1 MAKGNMLLGYSRGS
15 VGDVTFYRS
24 GGSQRARARNRNPN
38 NPRTRSQQT
47 QRAIFSNAVKFYKL
61 CVTNFFKF
69 AYENKK
75 PNESDYNAYMRE
87 NVARSCMMSRTA
99 YYCEPY
105 PALGNWLVTRG
116 SLQTIN
122 NVESDNTKTPKFSFG
137 VSTSATFD
145 ENTPIATI
153 SNILLQSSEY
163 QVGDIITIL
172 EVDTMP
178 MEAIPTATPDKTKY
192 STGAIVLQF
201 LVDPNNQAAWK
212 TVYSNTSVRWSFKEQ
227 GGNLALYYGATEEI
241 GDELWVSGV
250 HQFAVIHSRNTSDG
264 LKVST
269 QEIVMNPRAITAFET
284 ALTDDT
290 YKTAVL
296 ADWNASANAILQGEG
311 LSLTSIPTLLNVRR
325 VMILDNDTQVYY
337 NDTQASIPAT
347 YNDVEFAEFNNIS
360 VIIATDNATN
370 LSADMVTVEGLTAT
384 DKFITPLSDTTATI
398 YFECETQS
406 TAPANP
412 IILKYNGE
420 TIVTINYL

>member
-24 GGSQRARARNRNPN
+24 GGSQRARARNRQPN

-137 VSTSATFD
+137 VSTSASFT
-145 ENTPIATI
+145 ENTTIAEI

-163 QVGDIITIL
+163 QVGDIVTIL
-172 EVDTMP
+172 EVDTIAN
-178 MEAIPTATPDKTKY
+178 EAIPTATPDKTKY
-192 STGAIVLQF
+192 IAGAIVLQF
-201 LVDPNNQAAWK
+201 LVDPNNQKAWS
-212 TVYSNTSVRWSFKEQ
+212 TVYSATPVKWSWKAQ
-227 GGNLALYYGATEEI
+227 GGNLALFYGATEEI
-241 GDELWVSGV
+241 GDELWISGL
-250 HQFAVIHSRNTSDG
+250 HQFAVIHSRNTSEG

-269 QEIVMNPRAITAFET
+269 QEIVMNPRAITALET
-284 ALTDDT
+284 ALSDET
-290 YKTAVL
+290 YKSAVL
-296 ADWNASANAILQGEG
+296 ADWAATPNAILQGEG
-311 LSLTSIPTLLNVRR
+311 LTLTTPSMLENITSLQIYSNTQTVYE
-325 VMILDNDTQVYY
+325 DTTTHAVG
-337 NDTQASIPAT
+337 NT
-347 YNDVEFAEFNNIS
+347 YSVEFGAFNEI
-360 VIIATDNATN
+360 VIKLDATN
-370 LSADMVTVEGLTAT
+370 PDNMAISGFTAEGVTIEDSNLL
-384 DKFITPLSDTTATI
+384 KLSDTSIQVDLILTNVA
-398 YFECETQS
+398 
-406 TAPANP
+406 TAPTDP
-412 IILKYNGE
+412 ILIKYNGE
-420 TIVTINYL
+420 TIAKINFQ

>member
-1 MAKGNMLLGYSRGS
+1 MSKGNMLLGYSRGS

-24 GGSQRARARNRNPN
+24 GGSQRARARNRQPN

-116 SLQTIN
+116 SLQTIR

-137 VSTSATFD
+137 VSTSASFS
-145 ENTPIATI
+145 ENTTIAEI

-163 QVGDIITIL
+163 QVGDIVTIL
-172 EVDTMP
+172 EVDTIAN
-178 MEAIPTATPDKTKY
+178 EAIPTATPDKTKY
-192 STGAIVLQF
+192 IEGAIVLQF
-201 LVDPNNQAAWK
+201 LVDPNNQQAWS
-212 TVYSNTSVRWSFKEQ
+212 TVYSATPVTWSWKAQ
-227 GGNLALYYGATEEI
+227 GGNLALFYGATEEI
-241 GDELWVSGV
+241 GDELWVSGL

-269 QEIVMNPRAITAFET
+269 QEVVMNPRAVTALET

-290 YKTAVL
+290 YKNAVL
-296 ADWNASANAILQGEG
+296 ANWNASANAILQGEG
-311 LSLTSIPTLLNVRR
+311 LSLSKAPSLLNIRKLTIDKDNTNVYINQTQSAIPT
-325 VMILDNDTQVYY
+325 
-337 NDTQASIPAT
+337 T
-347 YNDVEFAEFNNIS
+347 YDVEFAQFNNLTLIVS
-360 VIIATDNATN
+360 ADNTANMTASKMTIEGVTATN
-370 LSADMVTVEGLTAT
+370 KEITKLSETQASLYIEVA
-384 DKFITPLSDTTATI
+384 
-398 YFECETQS
+398 TQS
-406 TAPANP
+406 TAPTSP
-412 IILKYNGE
+412 IVIKYDDE
-420 TIVTINYL
+420 TIATINFQ

>member
-75 PNESDYNAYMRE
+75 QNESDYNAYMRE
-87 NVARSCMMSRTA
+87 NVARSCMMSRSA

-116 SLQTIN
+116 SLQTIS

-137 VSTSATFD
+137 VSTSASFT
-145 ENTPIATI
+145 ENTTIAEI

-163 QVGDIITIL
+163 QVGDIVTIL
-172 EVDTMP
+172 EVDTAVS
-178 MEAIPTATPDKTKY
+178 EAIPTATPDKTKY
-192 STGAIVLQF
+192 SAGAIVLQF
-201 LVDPNNQAAWK
+201 LVDPNNQQAWSS
-212 TVYSNTSVRWSFKEQ
+212 VYSATPVAWSWKSQ
-227 GGNLALYYGATEEI
+227 NGNLALFYGATEEI
-241 GDELWVSGV
+241 GDVLWASGL

-269 QEIVMNPRAITAFET
+269 QEVVMNTRAITALET
-284 ALTDDT
+284 ALSDDV

-296 ADWNASANAILQGEG
+296 ADWNASADAILQGEG
-311 LSLTSIPTLLNVRR
+311 LTLANPSVLENITSLQIYSNTTTVYEDTNTHAVGNTYNVEFGAFNEVVIKLDATNPDNMTISQFDADGITIEDSNLTKLSNTSIQVDL
-325 VMILDNDTQVYY
+325 ILT
-337 NDTQASIPAT
+337 
-347 YNDVEFAEFNNIS
+347 DV
-360 VIIATDNATN
+360 
-370 LSADMVTVEGLTAT
+370 
-384 DKFITPLSDTTATI
+384 TTAPTDPVLI
-398 YFECETQS
+398 
-406 TAPANP
+406 
-412 IILKYNGE
+412 KYNGE
-420 TIVTINYL
+420 TIATINFS

>member
-87 NVARSCMMSRTA
+87 NVARSCMISNTA

-116 SLQTIN
+116 SLQTIS

-145 ENTPIATI
+145 EDTPIATI

-178 MEAIPTATPDKTKY
+178 MEAIPTATPNKTKY

-212 TVYSNTSVRWSFKEQ
+212 TVYSNTSVRWSFKAQ

-241 GDELWVSGV
+241 GDELWVSGL
-250 HQFAVIHSRNTSDG
+250 HQFAVIHSRNTSEG

-269 QEIVMNPRAITAFET
+269 QEIVMNPRAKTALET
-284 ALTDDT
+284 ALTDDI

-311 LSLTSIPTLLNVRR
+311 LKLAKKPTLLQINSVRGYKNSTP
-325 VMILDNDTQVYY
+325 VFTESTTSAIGT
-337 NDTQASIPAT
+337 T
-347 YNDVEFAEFNNIS
+347 YNETFAQFDNLEISISANNAENMS
-360 VIIATDNATN
+360 AN
-370 LSADMVTVEGLTAT
+370 LLTIEGLTAET
-384 DKFITPLSDTTATI
+384 KDVTINDPEAIFEITFATV
-398 YFECETQS
+398 S
-406 TAPANP
+406 TAPTSP
-412 IILKYNGE
+412 IVIKYDGE
-420 TIVTINYL
+420 TIATINF

>member
-87 NVARSCMMSRTA
+87 NVARSCMISNTA

-116 SLQTIN
+116 SLQTIS

-145 ENTPIATI
+145 EDTPIATI

-178 MEAIPTATPDKTKY
+178 MEAIPTATPNKTKY

-212 TVYSNTSVRWSFKEQ
+212 TVYSNTSVRWSFKAQ

-241 GDELWVSGV
+241 GDELWVSGL
-250 HQFAVIHSRNTSDG
+250 HQFAVIHSRNTSEG

-269 QEIVMNPRAITAFET
+269 QEIVMNPRAKTALET
-284 ALTDDT
+284 ALTDDI

-311 LSLTSIPTLLNVRR
+311 LELAKKPTLLQINSVRGYKNSTP
-325 VMILDNDTQVYY
+325 VFTESATSAIGT
-337 NDTQASIPAT
+337 T
-347 YNDVEFAEFNNIS
+347 YNETFAQFDNLEISISANNAENMS
-360 VIIATDNATN
+360 AN
-370 LSADMVTVEGLTAT
+370 LLTIEGLTAET
-384 DKFITPLSDTTATI
+384 KDVTINDPEAIFEITFATV
-398 YFECETQS
+398 S
-406 TAPANP
+406 TAPTSP
-412 IILKYNGE
+412 IVIKYDGE
-420 TIVTINYL
+420 TIATINFQ

>member
-24 GGSQRARARNRNPN
+24 GGSQRARARNRQPN

-61 CVTNFFKF
+61 CVANFFKF

-75 PNESDYNAYMRE
+75 TNESDYNAYMRE

-105 PALGNWLVTRG
+105 PALGYWLVTRG
-116 SLQTIN
+116 SLQTLR

-145 ENTPIATI
+145 EDTPIATI

-212 TVYSNTSVRWSFKEQ
+212 TVYSQTSVRWSFKAQ

-241 GDELWVSGV
+241 GDELWVSGL
-250 HQFAVIHSRNTSDG
+250 HQFAVIHSRNTAEG

-269 QEIVMNPRAITAFET
+269 QEIVMNPRAITALET
-284 ALTDDT
+284 ALSDET
-290 YKTAVL
+290 YKSAVL
-296 ADWNASANAILQGEG
+296 ADWAATPNAILQGEG
-311 LSLTSIPTLLNVRR
+311 LTLAAASVVNSITTIKLYKSPNTVFQ
-325 VMILDNDTQVYY
+325 DNNEYTTPKAYE
-337 NDTQASIPAT
+337 
-347 YNDVEFAEFNNIS
+347 VEFQAFEA
-360 VIIATDNATN
+360 IIVN
-370 LSADMVTVEGLTAT
+370 LSVTDPDNMSAAQFSVEGIE
-384 DKFITPLSDTTATI
+384 ITNPDIAKLSDTSIQFAVGCDVTTSPTDPVYI
-398 YFECETQS
+398 
-406 TAPANP
+406 
-412 IILKYNGE
+412 KYNGE
-420 TIVTINYL
+420 TIATLNFQ